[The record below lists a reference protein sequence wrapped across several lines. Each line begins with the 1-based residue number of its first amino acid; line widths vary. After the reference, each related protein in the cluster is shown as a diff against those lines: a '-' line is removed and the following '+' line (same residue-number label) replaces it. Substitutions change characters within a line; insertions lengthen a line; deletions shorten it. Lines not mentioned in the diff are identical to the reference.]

1 MKKYLTLIF
10 CSVALAWSGC
20 SENDAPVNTAN
31 LTGKWECYKSYDAEY
46 DEWDYDYGEGI
57 DIYRLEFRPD
67 NTCHITDDSS
77 SADLLY
83 RLEGRTIILYEEAYP
98 DEEEKIRINRL
109 TPSELALAYDHTGDN
124 RRKCTDL
131 ENYKRID

>member
-57 DIYRLEFRPD
+57 DIYRLEFGRTTPA
-67 NTCHITDDSS
+67 TLRTTHRAPTSSTGWKAGQSS
-77 SADLLY
+77 ST
-83 RLEGRTIILYEEAYP
+83 RRH
-98 DEEEKIRINRL
+98 
-109 TPSELALAYDHTGDN
+109 TPTKRRRSGSTG
-124 RRKCTDL
+124 
-131 ENYKRID
+131 

>member
-77 SADLLY
+77 SATSSTGWKAGQSSST
-83 RLEGRTIILYEEAYP
+83 RRH
-98 DEEEKIRINRL
+98 
-109 TPSELALAYDHTGDN
+109 TPTKRRRSGSTG
-124 RRKCTDL
+124 
-131 ENYKRID
+131 